1 MTIYVKKKI
10 QSNHIKGNDHF
21 EGMSLEKELSQI
33 NAQGIQPDRN
43 ITQVFY
49 TQRKDGVLQ
58 ETDIRTDRW
67 EIGQNAMDHVNN
79 EFQKRIDENL
89 KQYEETSKAE

>member
-1 MTIYVKKKI
+1 MAIYVKKKM

-21 EGMSLEKELSQI
+21 EGVSLEKELKQI
-33 NAQGIQPDRN
+33 NTQGIQPDRN

-49 TQRKDGVLQ
+49 TQRKDGVLK

-67 EIGQNAMDHVNN
+67 EIGQDAMDHVNK
-79 EFQKRIDENL
+79 EFQKRIDESL
-89 KQYEETSKAE
+89 KTDETAKAE